1 MITDGNGA
9 DQQGAGTS
17 LSSPLWVGMWTR
29 IQAAAA
35 KKGLGFANYS
45 LYKAGKSSKYAN
57 DFFDVTVGDNI
68 PYAAGPGWD
77 NVSGWGT
84 PDVAHL
90 MQDLTGRLTPAK
102 NIAAPV
108 PAAATPS
115 TSCTSL
121 FTDGAGDDQLIVNG
135 QTLGAPGAQ
144 PQLDIL
150 DGQMRL
156 SADGSTLRTILTVRN
171 LSTDIPAP
179 GTENDYN
186 MVWSLNGVQ
195 YFTQLAVEPGG
206 VVNAY
211 DGEVLHVSLET
222 RFQQLHVD
230 TGVLT
235 PGPNGT
241 VEVDVPVAN
250 IGGLTTGQLLET
262 PSATSYVR
270 VGVAAGSLQTIDSGG
285 PNANYVVAGC

>member
-1 MITDGNGA
+1 M
-9 DQQGAGTS
+9 
-17 LSSPLWVGMWTR
+17 
-29 IQAAAA
+29 
-35 KKGLGFANYS
+35 
-45 LYKAGKSSKYAN
+45 
-57 DFFDVTVGDNI
+57 TVGDNV

-77 NVSGWGT
+77 NVTGWGT

-102 NIAAPV
+102 NVAAPV
-108 PAAATPS
+108 PATPTPT

-121 FTDGAGDDQLIVNG
+121 FTDASGDDKLIVEN
-135 QTLGAPGAQ
+135 QTLGAQGAQ

-156 SADGSTLRTILTVRN
+156 TPDGTTLRTILTVRN
-171 LSTDIPAP
+171 LTTDIPAP

-186 MVWSLNGVQ
+186 FVWSLNGVQ
-195 YFTQLAVEPGG
+195 YFTQLAVLPGG

-230 TGVLT
+230 KGVIT

-250 IGGLTTGQLLET
+250 VGALTAGQVLES
-262 PSATSYVR
+262 PAATSYIR
-270 VGVAAGSLQTIDSGG
+270 AGVLAGSLQTVDSGG